1 MVDQY
6 GSHQPEV
13 AFEHEMGLIYV
24 DTFCDC
30 KMYTLDVKDQVLK
43 HKNKTKMKEWKYKDF
58 YID

>member
-1 MVDQY
+1 
-6 GSHQPEV
+6 
-13 AFEHEMGLIYV
+13 MGLIYV